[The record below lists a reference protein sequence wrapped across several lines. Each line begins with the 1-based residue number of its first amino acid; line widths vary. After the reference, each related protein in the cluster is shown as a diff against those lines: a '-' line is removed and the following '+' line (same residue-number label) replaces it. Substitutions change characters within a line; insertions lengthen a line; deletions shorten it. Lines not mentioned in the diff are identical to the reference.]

1 MRKIVIA
8 IALIWLGIVSGIL
21 FYNEMLIVNGQEVL
35 LKIVPVDPRDFLRGD
50 YVSLH
55 YDINEMPKNSKYY
68 NEYHHFKGFV
78 TLKKQKDGTF
88 IVDEVL
94 ETKPKDQL
102 FLKGEVHGKRIF
114 YSGIDKYF
122 VKEGQGKTLEKSLA
136 QGGFAKIS
144 VGKNGEVRIKE
155 IVDKL

>member
-35 LKIVPVDPRDFLRGD
+35 LKIVPIDPRDFLRGD

-78 TLKKQKDGTF
+78 TLKKQNDGTF
-88 IVDEVL
+88 IVDEVF

-102 FLKGEVHGKRIF
+102 FLKCEVHGKRIF

-155 IVDKL
+155 IIDKL

>member
-68 NEYHHFKGFV
+68 NKI
-78 TLKKQKDGTF
+78 LQNF
-88 IVDEVL
+88 IARA
-94 ETKPKDQL
+94 
-102 FLKGEVHGKRIF
+102 G
-114 YSGIDKYF
+114 
-122 VKEGQGKTLEKSLA
+122 
-136 QGGFAKIS
+136 
-144 VGKNGEVRIKE
+144 
-155 IVDKL
+155 

>member
-1 MRKIVIA
+1 MKKIIIA

-68 NEYHHFKGFV
+68 GEYRHFKGFV

-94 ETKPKDQL
+94 ETKPQKQL
-102 FLKGEVHGKRIF
+102 FLKGEVHGKNI
-114 YSGIDKYF
+114 YYK
-122 VKEGQGKTLEKSLA
+122 
-136 QGGFAKIS
+136 
-144 VGKNGEVRIKE
+144 
-155 IVDKL
+155 

>member
-1 MRKIVIA
+1 
-8 IALIWLGIVSGIL
+8 
-21 FYNEMLIVNGQEVL
+21 
-35 LKIVPVDPRDFLRGD
+35 
-50 YVSLH
+50 
-55 YDINEMPKNSKYY
+55 MPKNSKYY
-68 NEYHHFKGFV
+68 GEYRHFKGFV
-78 TLKKQKDGTF
+78 TLKKQNDGTF

-155 IVDKL
+155 IIDKL

>member
-1 MRKIVIA
+1 MKKIIIA

-21 FYNEMLIVNGQEVL
+21 FYNEMLIVKGQEVL
-35 LKIVPVDPRDFLRGD
+35 LKIAPVDPRDFLRGD

-68 NEYHHFKGFV
+68 GEYRHFKGFV

-94 ETKPKDQL
+94 ETKPQKQL
-102 FLKGEVHGKRIF
+102 FLKGEVRGKNI
-114 YSGIDKYF
+114 YYNGINKYF

-144 VGKNGEVRIKE
+144 VGKNGEARIKE
-155 IVDKL
+155 IVDNT

>member
-1 MRKIVIA
+1 MKKIIIA
-8 IALIWLGIVSGIL
+8 ITLIWLGIVSGIL

-68 NEYHHFKGFV
+68 GEYRHFKGFV

-88 IVDEVL
+88 IVAEVL
-94 ETKPKDQL
+94 ETKPQKQL
-102 FLKGEVHGKRIF
+102 FLKGEVRGKNI
-114 YSGIDKYF
+114 YYNGINKYF

-144 VGKNGEVRIKE
+144 VGKNGEARIKE
-155 IVDKL
+155 IVDNT

>member
-55 YDINEMPKNSKYY
+55 YEINEMPKNSKYY
-68 NEYHHFKGFV
+68 DEYHYFKGFV
-78 TLKKQKDGTF
+78 TLKQENDGTY
-88 IVDEVL
+88 VVNEVL

-136 QGGFAKIS
+136 KGGFAKIS
-144 VGKNGEVRIKE
+144 VGKNGEAGIKE
-155 IVDKL
+155 IIEKN

>member
-1 MRKIVIA
+1 MKKIIIA

-68 NEYHHFKGFV
+68 GEYRHFKGFV

-94 ETKPKDQL
+94 ETKPQKQL
-102 FLKGEVHGKRIF
+102 FLKGEVRGKNI
-114 YSGIDKYF
+114 YYNGINKYF
-122 VKEGQGKTLEKSLA
+122 VKEDKK
-136 QGGFAKIS
+136 
-144 VGKNGEVRIKE
+144 EVM
-155 IVDKL
+155 

>member
-1 MRKIVIA
+1 MKKIIIA

-68 NEYHHFKGFV
+68 GEYRDEFKYIYRMTILVALLSIWGI
-78 TLKKQKDGTF
+78 TTNYMDGNF
-88 IVDEVL
+88 YAYSDCDDWL
-94 ETKPKDQL
+94 YRFYGQAGQL
-102 FLKGEVHGKRIF
+102 
-114 YSGIDKYF
+114 YP
-122 VKEGQGKTLEKSLA
+122 
-136 QGGFAKIS
+136 
-144 VGKNGEVRIKE
+144 
-155 IVDKL
+155 

>member
-68 NEYHHFKGFV
+68 GEYRHFKGFV
-78 TLKKQKDGTF
+78 TLKKQNDGTF

-94 ETKPKDQL
+94 ETKLKDQL

-155 IVDKL
+155 IIDKL